1 MQKIESLK
9 GARVALLGLGI
20 SQIDF
25 VVGAENS
32 KEWDEVWGINSAC
45 GVFNCSRV
53 FMMDPPSRFLDSEDA
68 GKQTHVMRRVLPDL
82 SVPVY
87 TCELDD
93 RVPSAELYPIEA
105 VCNYTKSAY
114 FNNTVA
120 YAIAFAYYHE
130 VGTLEMYGIDFSY
143 KGDMHFAEAGRACV
157 EFWCSKVMEG
167 GMMIGVSPR
176 SSLLDASVPLK
187 ERLYGYHRLAD
198 PIVAVPHNNQWVIEP
213 HSKIREVLKKENIAV
228 IEEETPPEPYK
239 G

>member
-25 VVGAENS
+25 VIGAENS
-32 KEWDEVWGINSAC
+32 NEWDEVWGINSAC

-53 FMMDPPSRFLDSEDA
+53 FMMDPPSRFLDSDDA
-68 GKQTHVMRRVLPDL
+68 GKQTQVMRRVLPDL

-130 VGTLEMYGIDFSY
+130 VGTLELYGIDFSY
-143 KGDMHFAEAGRACV
+143 KGDMHFAANLHANSSRSLRAC
-157 EFWCSKVMEG
+157 ESG
-167 GMMIGVSPR
+167 QSPMR
-176 SSLLDASVPLK
+176 GARRCRAGASWLARTRPWRGAASRARAAKAHSRAHAARVLYCASHRPPL
-187 ERLYGYHRLAD
+187 RHR
-198 PIVAVPHNNQWVIEP
+198 E
-213 HSKIREVLKKENIAV
+213 
-228 IEEETPPEPYK
+228 
-239 G
+239 